1 MTSRFVRSLLVALA
15 LTAPTLQGCAA
26 SHSTE
31 SLEVE
36 ASIASVTLAEDCPD
50 AQPAAP
56 REPGLIGDCAEDGPC
71 GWCTQ
76 SSVQL
81 AIRAGEGDAA
91 VPFEVVSI
99 RLRTLD
105 GELVDEL
112 EPRGAQVFLG
122 ETFGAWDER
131 IEPGAELDVRYD
143 TSAPDWSAIGSG
155 EAYRSYGVQLRIEM
169 RVRIDGV
176 ERTLELAPVSREPE
190 IVT

>member
-1 MTSRFVRSLLVALA
+1 MTSRFVRSLFVALA
-15 LTAPTLQGCAA
+15 LAAPTLQGCAA

-31 SLEVE
+31 SLDVQ
-36 ASIASVTLAEDCPD
+36 ASIASVTLADDCPD
-50 AQPAAP
+50 EAGAP
-56 REPGLIGDCAEDGPC
+56 LEPGLIAGDCAEDGPC

-76 SSVQL
+76 TAVQL
-81 AIRAGEGDAA
+81 AISASEGDSS
-91 VPFEVVSI
+91 VPFEVVAI
-99 RLRTLD
+99 RLLTMD

-112 EPRGAQVFLG
+112 EPQRARVFVG

-131 IEPGAELDVRYD
+131 IEPGARLDVRYD
-143 TSAPDWSAIGSG
+143 TSAPDWSAIGQG
-155 EAYRSYGVQLRIEM
+155 EAWRTYGVQLRLEM